1 MRSTAL
7 MASSGSGLDVEHIL
21 DSAALGVLVALGDL
35 VALLP
40 VAASLLGEE
49 EQRVVH
55 RGRIDI
61 FCEVV
66 VAMTGSLGAHAATT
80 LLVELAEWRALD
92 VSHVGDGDDNGIVG
106 IEVLGIEL
114 VVEGDDLRATL
125 VAVLLLHLEQI
136 VLHHLL
142 AALGVVEDL
151 LQVCDELHEV
161 VVLLVELIDTQTC
174 ELSETHIDDSL

>member
-1 MRSTAL
+1 
-7 MASSGSGLDVEHIL
+7 
-21 DSAALGVLVALGDL
+21 
-35 VALLP
+35 
-40 VAASLLGEE
+40 
-49 EQRVVH
+49 
-55 RGRIDI
+55 
-61 FCEVV
+61 
-66 VAMTGSLGAHAATT
+66 MTGSLGAHTATT
-80 LLVELAEWRALD
+80 LLVELAERRALD

-174 ELSETHIDDSL
+174 ELGETHIDDSL